1 LFSKYPHPTPLRN
14 GEGGVLIDWRAL
26 RREALAGIAEEASMG
41 RRVGIVAVAQTP
53 YEEAKPEMH
62 LQDLAYEPVRQI
74 LEETGLKFTED
85 GTGIDATI
93 TCSQDHWDGWTISSK
108 NAIDGAGGH
117 LRPEEKVADDGAYA
131 LYYAT
136 LCVLGGH
143 YDAILLVA
151 HTKESQVDGRL
162 IENMGLDPLYSR
174 MLGLDFTACAALQ
187 AAQYMKAHGITSEQC
202 AKVVVKNRGNAVR
215 NPAAQLRKAVTLEE
229 VLVSP
234 MLSDPI
240 RALEAKPVSD
250 GACAMI
256 VASEEKVRRWTA
268 KPIWVEG
275 LGSCYDRHYLGY
287 RDLTDPLALR
297 EAAKRAYAMA
307 GIAAPR
313 KEIDVVEL
321 SEYYAYQEL
330 LWSEGLG
337 LCDRGGGGRLL
348 ESGSTGIQGDMPVNP
363 SGGLLSGVPVN
374 VAGLNRAV
382 EAAIQLRQE
391 GGDRQVNAPRT
402 ALVHG
407 TGGACGQMHCV
418 LVLRRG

>member
-1 LFSKYPHPTPLRN
+1 
-14 GEGGVLIDWRAL
+14 
-26 RREALAGIAEEASMG
+26 MG
-41 RRVGIVAVAQTP
+41 RRVGIVAVAQTR
-53 YEEAKPEMH
+53 YEEAKPDLH
-62 LQDLAYEPVRQI
+62 LQDLAYEPVRRI
-74 LEETGLKFTED
+74 LEQTGLRFTED

-131 LYYAT
+131 LYYAA
-136 LCVLGGH
+136 LCILGGH

-162 IENMGLDPLYSR
+162 IENTGLEPMYSR

-187 AAQYMKAHGITSEQC
+187 AAQYMQAHGITPEQC
-202 AKVVVKNRGNAVR
+202 AQVVVKNRGNGVH
-215 NPAAQLRKAVTLEE
+215 NPVAQLRKAVTQEE
-229 VLVSP
+229 VLASP

-240 RALEAKPVSD
+240 RTLEAKPVSD

-256 VASEEKVRRWTA
+256 VAAEEKVRKWTS
-268 KPIWVEG
+268 KPVWVEG
-275 LGSCYDRHYLGY
+275 LGSCYDRHYVGY
-287 RDLTDPLALR
+287 RDLTDPLSLK
-297 EAAKRAYAMA
+297 EAAKRAYGMA
-307 GIAAPR
+307 GIATPR
-313 KEIDVVEL
+313 KEFHVVEL
-321 SEYYAYQEL
+321 SDYYAYQEL

-337 LCDRGGGGRLL
+337 LCERGQGGRLID
-348 ESGSTGIQGDMPVNP
+348 SGATQISGEIPINP

-382 EAAIQLRQE
+382 EAVIQLRDE

-418 LVLRRG
+418 IVLRKG